1 MLPSF
6 LDGLNQKQIQAV
18 QRTSGS
24 TLVIAGAGSGKTT
37 VLTKRVAYLII
48 QGVLPGRILCLTFTN
63 KAAEEMNQRVR
74 KLLAENGI
82 NLPFIPAWKE
92 DYINSPLLCT
102 FHSLGVRLLREF
114 GDKID
119 LKKGFTILDS
129 DDQNRVAKE
138 IIKEMN
144 LDSKTYQPGPF
155 LYFVS
160 QCKQELLTAD
170 RSSQIKRDLIPIFH
184 QFYRRYE
191 QKLRSNHAVDFDDL
205 LLLPYLLISQN
216 PDVHEILLDRWHHI
230 MVDEF
235 QDTNE
240 AQFALVK
247 LLSPKDKLS

>member
-1 MLPSF
+1 MLSK
-6 LDGLNQKQIQAV
+6 LLEGLNQKQAEAV
-18 QRTSGS
+18 QQTSGA

-37 VLTKRVAYLII
+37 VLTRRVAYLIA
-48 QGVLPGRILCLTFTN
+48 QGVLPGKILCLTFTN

-82 NLPFIPAWKE
+82 NLPYIPTWRE

-114 GDKID
+114 GDRID
-119 LKKGFTILDS
+119 LKKDFTILDS
-129 DDQNRVAKE
+129 DDQKRVAKE

-144 LDSKTYQPGPF
+144 LDTKTYQPSPF

-160 QCKQELLTAD
+160 QCKQELLTSD
-170 RSSQIKRDLIPIFH
+170 RSSQIGRDFMPIFH

-191 QKLRSNHAVDFDDL
+191 QKLRSSHAVDFDDL

-216 PDVHEILLDRWHHI
+216 SDVHEILLDRWHHI

-247 LLSPKDKLS
+247 LLCPKDKLS